1 MMSLKHYSLLLFCL
15 ILWGQTALGKGLEVV
30 AELSQG
36 PGNIAVTPDRRL
48 IVSQH
53 TLYFPHYRVIEVL
66 PDGTTKPFP
75 NEQWATAPGKDGIG
89 LTSVIGIQSDQEG
102 IIWMLDSGGD
112 FSRVVAWDSKRNKL
126 YKIIDISEPV
136 RVYNSFLNDLALD
149 PVHNKIYITDVAS
162 PKNTALVVVD
172 IKTGKSRRVLEGH
185 PSIVPD
191 PLPVVIGDKIMSVD
205 DKGNGKPMTGA
216 DPITIDP
223 KSEWVYYGASQSTSL
238 WRIRAEDLANDRLT
252 EAQLT
257 ARIER
262 YGDRPICD
270 GITVDGSGNVYI
282 TDLTNYAIGVVQPS
296 GKYRVLYRDENLL
309 SWPDGMSFGPDG
321 YIYVVANQLHLSM
334 VLNMGKDLSKPPY
347 YLLRF
352 KASAKGTVGR

>member
-1 MMSLKHYSLLLFCL
+1 MMRTIRFSILLVS
-15 ILWGQTALGKGLEVV
+15 IVLWTQNALGQCLEVV

-48 IVSQH
+48 IVSEH
-53 TLYFPHYRVIEVL
+53 SLFFPNYRVIEVL
-66 PDGTTKPFP
+66 TDGTTKPFP
-75 NEQWATAPGKDGIG
+75 NEQWATPPDKDGIG
-89 LTSVIGIQSDQEG
+89 LTSVIGIQSDLKG
-102 IIWMLDSGGD
+102 IIWMIDNGND
-112 FSRVVAWDSKRNKL
+112 FSRIVAWDSKQNKL
-126 YKIIDISEPV
+126 HKIIDVSKPG
-136 RVYNSFLNDLALD
+136 RVYNSFFNDLALD
-149 PVHNKIYITDVAS
+149 PVHNKIYISDVAH

-172 IKTGKSRRVLEGH
+172 IDTGKSRRVLEGH
-185 PSIVPD
+185 SSIAPE
-191 PLPVVIGDKIMSVD
+191 PLPIKIGDKIMAVD
-205 DKGNGKPMTGA
+205 DKGKGKPSIGA

-238 WRIRAEDLANDRLT
+238 WRIRTADLANENLT
-252 EAQLT
+252 DIQLA

-262 YGDRPICD
+262 YGDRPVCD

-282 TDLTNYAIGVVQPS
+282 TDLTNYAIGVVEPS
-296 GKYRVLYRDENLL
+296 GKYRILHQDKKRL

-334 VLNMGKDLSKPPY
+334 VFNMGKDLSKPPY